1 MKDSNEAKARRK
13 AREQAERDA
22 WDAERYRE
30 LGHKAE
36 QFRRKAEGSQVREL
50 WRNVRPRGEDFLFDS
65 RIDD

>member
-1 MKDSNEAKARRK
+1 MKESKEAKARRK

-22 WDAERYRE
+22 LNAERYRDE
-30 LGHKAE
+30 GREAE
-36 QFRRKAEGSQVREL
+36 RLRRKAEASQVREL